1 MYRFVEAE
9 RDGERSVNQAC
20 AVLEVSRAAYYE
32 WGKQEPSARERE
44 DQELTEKVRVIFKGS
59 RQTYG
64 SPRVHSELRRQG
76 RRCSRKRVER
86 LMRQQGLQGRSPK
99 RRRRTTIPDPEPPP
113 ELTDLIGRRFDPGEL
128 AVNTCWAGD
137 ITYVRTWEGWMYLAT
152 VVDLASRRVVGWAM
166 ADHMRAE
173 LVCEA
178 LEMAI
183 GQRRPGPGLIFH
195 SDRGSQYTSKQF
207 RDLLKKHQIRQS
219 VARPRQCW
227 DNAVIEAFWSTLKV
241 ELVHRHVWATRAQ
254 ARQAVFEWIEA
265 FYNRQRLHS
274 SLGYRTPVGYEA
286 DVTIGVRAAGAA

>member
-9 RDGERSVNQAC
+9 RDGERSVNKAC

-32 WGKQEPSARERE
+32 WSRQEPPARERE

-64 SPRVHSELRRQG
+64 SPRVHGELRRQG

-86 LMRQQGLQGRSPK
+86 LMRQECLQGRPPK

-113 ELTDLIGRRFDPGEL
+113 ELTDLIGRRFDPGQL
-128 AVNTCWAGD
+128 ALNACWAGD

-152 VVDLASRRVVGWAM
+152 VIDLASRLVVGWAM

-173 LVCEA
+173 LVCDA
-178 LEMAI
+178 LQMAI
-183 GQRRPGPGLIFH
+183 AQRQPEPGLIFH

-207 RDLLKKHQIRQS
+207 RELLKKHLIRQS

-227 DNAVIEAFWSTLKV
+227 DNAVVEAFWSTLKV

-274 SLGYRTPVGYEA
+274 SLGYQTPAAYEA
-286 DVTIGVRAAGAA
+286 AVAARAGAAA